1 MSSIPAAIVCTV
13 CGSNAPASLFD
24 PSNPLGSEMRRK
36 CAEAALVDAL
46 ASLDSADT
54 AVAIFDATNSTKS
67 RRAWLR
73 DAVAAHGDAAA
84 AAAAAAATATVG
96 AATAAAKVAAPSRVK
111 LVFLESVCDNDAT
124 VWNNV
129 KEAKLHSPDY
139 EVSTLLLALRL
150 LKVLVAM
157 AVAAPLV
164 RGCAA
169 PVLWWQQCCRV
180 QLHSCIVVDKMC
192 CMLMH
197 E

>member
-1 MSSIPAAIVCTV
+1 MTYAAAVHAV

-24 PSNPLGSEMRRK
+24 PSNPQGSEMRRK

-84 AAAAAAATATVG
+84 AAAAAATAS
-96 AATAAAKVAAPSRVK
+96 AAKGSTSSRVK

-139 EVSTLLLALRL
+139 EVSTLLLALTL
-150 LKVLVAM
+150 LRVPVAM
-157 AVAAPLV
+157 VVAAPLI
-164 RGCAA
+164 RGCTA
-169 PVLWWQQCCRV
+169 PVLW
-180 QLHSCIVVDKMC
+180 
-192 CMLMH
+192 
-197 E
+197 